1 MVKRIN
7 ALIPDEMHRALRV
20 KLAEDG
26 TNFSDWLRARIE
38 EYVGEGGENVKS
50 QIVSPPV
57 PTSLPYGRS
66 PHLGHPGSEQLPR
79 LERRRKKRE
88 G

>member
-7 ALIPDEMHRALRV
+7 ALIPDEMHRALRM

-26 TNFSDWLRARIE
+26 ANFSDWLRARIE
-38 EYVGEGGENVKS
+38 EYVRTEGKRGKS
-50 QIVSPPV
+50 PIEMPPIPRPDLV
-57 PTSLPYGRS
+57 
-66 PHLGHPGSEQLPR
+66 PR

>member
-1 MVKRIN
+1 MVKRVN
-7 ALIPDEMHRALRV
+7 ANLPDEIHRALRV

-26 TNFSDWLRARIE
+26 TNFSDWLKVRIE
-38 EYVGEGGENVKS
+38 EYVGKEKKRGKS
-50 QIVSPPV
+50 PIVMPPV
-57 PTSLPYGRS
+57 PRPEL
-66 PHLGHPGSEQLPR
+66 LPR

>member
-7 ALIPDEMHRALRV
+7 ALIPDEMHRDLRV

-26 TNFSDWLRARIE
+26 TTFSDWLRTRIV
-38 EYVGEGGENVKS
+38 EYVGKGGEKEKS
-50 QIVSPPV
+50 PIAMPPV
-57 PTSLPYGRS
+57 PRS
-66 PHLGHPGSEQLPR
+66 ELLPR

>member
-7 ALIPDEMHRALRV
+7 ALVPEEMHRALRV

-26 TNFSDWLRARIE
+26 VNFSDWLRARIE
-38 EYVGEGGENVKS
+38 EYVGKGGKKGRAP
-50 QIVSPPV
+50 IVMPPV
-57 PTSLPYGRS
+57 PRPDLV
-66 PHLGHPGSEQLPR
+66 PR

>member
-26 TNFSDWLRARIE
+26 ANFSDWLRVQIE
-38 EYVGEGGENVKS
+38 EYVMKGGGKTKS
-50 QIVSPPV
+50 PIVMPPV
-57 PTSLPYGRS
+57 PRS
-66 PHLGHPGSEQLPR
+66 ELLPR
-79 LERRRKKRE
+79 IERRRKNRE

>member
-7 ALIPDEMHRALRV
+7 ALIPDEMHRALRM

-26 TNFSDWLRARIE
+26 ANFSDWLRVRIE
-38 EYVGEGGENVKS
+38 EYVGKGGKKAKS
-50 QIVSPPV
+50 PIEMPPV
-57 PTSLPYGRS
+57 PRSELLPMI
-66 PHLGHPGSEQLPR
+66 
-79 LERRRKKRE
+79 ERRRRKRE

>member
-1 MVKRIN
+1 MYIEEKGGSMVKRVN
-7 ALIPDEMHRALRV
+7 ANLPDELHRTLRV

-26 TNFSDWLRARIE
+26 TNFSNWLKVRIE
-38 EYVGEGGENVKS
+38 EYVGRGGENGKS
-50 QIVSPPV
+50 PIIMPPV
-57 PTSLPYGRS
+57 PRPEL
-66 PHLGHPGSEQLPR
+66 LPR

>member
-38 EYVGEGGENVKS
+38 EYVGKKGKRGKAS
-50 QIVSPPV
+50 IVMPPV
-57 PTSLPYGRS
+57 PRPDLV
-66 PHLGHPGSEQLPR
+66 PR
-79 LERRRKKRE
+79 LERRRKERK

>member
-7 ALIPDEMHRALRV
+7 ALVPEEMHRALRV

-26 TNFSDWLRARIE
+26 ATFSDWLRARIM
-38 EYVGEGGENVKS
+38 EYVGKGGEKGKTP
-50 QIVSPPV
+50 IVMPPV
-57 PTSLPYGRS
+57 PRPDL
-66 PHLGHPGSEQLPR
+66 LPR

>member
-1 MVKRIN
+1 MYIYLHRRGGDMVKRIN

-26 TNFSDWLRARIE
+26 ANFSDWLRARIE
-38 EYVGEGGENVKS
+38 EYVGKGAERGKRGKS
-50 QIVSPPV
+50 PIEMPPIPRPDLV
-57 PTSLPYGRS
+57 
-66 PHLGHPGSEQLPR
+66 PR
-79 LERRRKKRE
+79 LDRRRKKRE

>member
-7 ALIPDEMHRALRV
+7 ALIPDEMHRVLRM

-26 TNFSDWLRARIE
+26 TTFSDWLRARIE
-38 EYVGEGGENVKS
+38 EYVGNRGKKGKPP
-50 QIVSPPV
+50 IVMPPV
-57 PTSLPYGRS
+57 PRPELV
-66 PHLGHPGSEQLPR
+66 PR

>member
-20 KLAEDG
+20 KLAENG

-38 EYVGEGGENVKS
+38 EYVGKGGEKTKFP
-50 QIVSPPV
+50 IAMPPV
-57 PTSLPYGRS
+57 PRS
-66 PHLGHPGSEQLPR
+66 EILPR